1 MNIYSEPS
9 VESRALARNYI
20 NKTLYKHSG
29 PVRAQKALP
38 ASNNVAT
45 SPSRALLDQY
55 ARTFDEA
62 HHLPTTPSS
71 SRPNYNRV
79 VQNSRDTVT
88 PPFHDHPD
96 SDSVSHYLTTK
107 LEADQGVGE
116 RYESTS
122 EIADIQRRIELEEA
136 RLKALRETRLQV
148 DERTKQTE
156 RASRRS
162 TREHSIKQHSNSR
175 NSSSTH
181 RIRSVSQLS
190 ASLERERQL
199 LAKTRRESAHKTS
212 ISLSS
217 LGASG
222 SVSSSISGRRVSGRN
237 TADVAKLLEEER
249 AMLKK
254 EREDRLTAIRTS

>member
-20 NKTLYKHSG
+20 NKTLYKLGG
-29 PVRAQKALP
+29 PVQAQKALP

-45 SPSRALLDQY
+45 SPRALLDQY

-62 HHLPTTPSS
+62 HLPTTPSS
-71 SRPNYNRV
+71 SRPNYNRI
-79 VQNSRDTVT
+79 VQNSRDAVT

-122 EIADIQRRIELEEA
+122 EIAEIQRRIELEEA

-162 TREHSIKQHSNSR
+162 TREHSIRYHSNSR

-181 RIRSVSQLS
+181 RIRSASQLS

-199 LAKTRRESAHKTS
+199 LAKNRRESAHKTS
-212 ISLSS
+212 TSSSSLS
-217 LGASG
+217 ASG

-237 TADVAKLLEEER
+237 TADVAKLLEEQR